1 MNVFLCSGLQFIVS
15 ELEYS
20 ENKYKELFLSAW
32 LNLYIRAL
40 PVPNLSVVFPH
51 NSLLYIYI
59 LRSWYNVHAFRN
71 LHDSEAWRHR
81 AYFGFISSENL
92 SLIEEVSIH
101 A

>member
-1 MNVFLCSGLQFIVS
+1 MNVFLRSGLQFIVS

-59 LRSWYNVHAFRN
+59 LR
-71 LHDSEAWRHR
+71 
-81 AYFGFISSENL
+81 
-92 SLIEEVSIH
+92 
-101 A
+101 

>member
-1 MNVFLCSGLQFIVS
+1 MQWFILQFIVS

-40 PVPNLSVVFPH
+40 PVPNLSVDVVFPH

-59 LRSWYNVHAFRN
+59 LR
-71 LHDSEAWRHR
+71 
-81 AYFGFISSENL
+81 
-92 SLIEEVSIH
+92 
-101 A
+101 